1 MPVTGMPP
9 VIDHDL
15 GWTLGMVFRAYVKTS
30 DEVFTNV
37 PGGARGY
44 LVLTA
49 AVNEDPIPI
58 GALAQRLGI
67 DKTVMTYVVDGLE
80 EAGFVERR
88 PCPGRDRRTKQ
99 VAGTTLGSQ
108 VWDATQA
115 RLRRGEDHV
124 LAALDP
130 AERETLRALL
140 QRLAVDAQT
149 HHPVHDACQLVEDL
163 A

>member
-1 MPVTGMPP
+1 VSLSRSR
-9 VIDHDL
+9 H
-15 GWTLGMVFRAYVKTS
+15 
-30 DEVFTNV
+30 
-37 PGGARGY
+37 
-44 LVLTA
+44 
-49 AVNEDPIPI
+49 
-58 GALAQRLGI
+58 
-67 DKTVMTYVVDGLE
+67 
-80 EAGFVERR
+80 
-88 PCPGRDRRTKQ
+88 CPGRDRRTKQ

-140 QRLAVDAQT
+140 QRLAVDTQT

>member
-1 MPVTGMPP
+1 
-9 VIDHDL
+9 
-15 GWTLGMVFRAYVKTS
+15 
-30 DEVFTNV
+30 
-37 PGGARGY
+37 
-44 LVLTA
+44 
-49 AVNEDPIPI
+49 
-58 GALAQRLGI
+58 
-67 DKTVMTYVVDGLE
+67 MTRP
-80 EAGFVERR
+80 RR
-88 PCPGRDRRTKQ
+88 PHAREQVSSRGQ